1 MYFIHKEKNMRPE
14 TRKLEDRLTALERQL
29 QMVKSQLKA
38 VKKASKKAWWEDLAG
53 RFKNDPLFDEIAEA
67 GQAYRKALARRAR

>member
-1 MYFIHKEKNMRPE
+1 MRPE
-14 TRKLEDRLTALERQL
+14 ARKLEDRLTALERQV
-29 QMVKSQLKA
+29 QTVKSQLKA
-38 VKKASKKAWWEDLAG
+38 VKKASKKPWWEDLAG